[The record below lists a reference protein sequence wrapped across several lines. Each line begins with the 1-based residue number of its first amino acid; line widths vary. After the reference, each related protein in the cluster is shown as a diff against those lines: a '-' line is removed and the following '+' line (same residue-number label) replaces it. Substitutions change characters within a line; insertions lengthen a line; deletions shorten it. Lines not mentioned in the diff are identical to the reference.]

1 MKTTKFIVAAGLLA
15 LAACNKDKET
25 PVGEKGPDVTAAPIP
40 APANGDWSTIVKA
53 TPEGGF
59 VMGNPDAKVKLVEY
73 ISYTCPHCS
82 HFEQQSADQLRLG
95 FIAQGKGS
103 IEVRSFVRDPIDM
116 TVAVLTRCGAP
127 ARFFTRH
134 SVFLRTQDTWIAPLS
149 DGVSPGENQRWFKGE
164 LATRMRYIASD
175 FHFYEIMGTLGI
187 DRTTTDKCLANA
199 ALAQRLADLTQQAEE
214 KQFIHGTPTFMIDGV
229 VLAGTSE
236 WSMLRPQLEAR
247 LR

>member
-1 MKTTKFIVAAGLLA
+1 MTSKPLGRVMMVLMALLGGAALVAAGKPARAPNWNQTVAQTDHDSFLL
-15 LAACNKDKET
+15 
-25 PVGEKGPDVTAAPIP
+25 
-40 APANGDWSTIVKA
+40 
-53 TPEGGF
+53 
-59 VMGNPDAKVKLVEY
+59 GNPDAKVKLVEY

-116 TVAVLTRCGAP
+116 TVAVLTRCGPP

-134 SVFLRTQDTWIAPLS
+134 SVFLRTQDTWMAPLS
-149 DGVSPGENQRWFKGE
+149 DGVSPTENQRWFKAD

-175 FHFYEIMGTLGI
+175 FHFYEIMGTLGV
-187 DRTTTDKCLANA
+187 DRTTTDKCLANT

-214 KQFIHGTPTFMIDGV
+214 KQFIHGTPAFMIDGAL
-229 VLAGTSE
+229 LAGTTE

>member
-1 MKTTKFIVAAGLLA
+1 VKSTPLGKVLMVLMALLGGAALVAAAKPTRATNWNQTVAQTDHDSFLL
-15 LAACNKDKET
+15 
-25 PVGEKGPDVTAAPIP
+25 
-40 APANGDWSTIVKA
+40 
-53 TPEGGF
+53 
-59 VMGNPDAKVKLVEY
+59 GNPAAKVKLVEY

-116 TVAVLTRCGAP
+116 TVAVLTRCGPP

-134 SVFLRTQDTWIAPLS
+134 SVFLRTQDTWIAPLA
-149 DGVSPGENQRWFKGE
+149 DGVSPSENQRWFKGDV
-164 LATRMRYIASD
+164 ATRMRYIASD
-175 FHFYEIMGTLGI
+175 FHFHEIMGTLGI
-187 DRTTTDKCLANA
+187 DRTTVDKCLNDA
-199 ALAQRLADLTQQAEE
+199 ALAQRLADLTQKAEDE
-214 KQFIHGTPTFMIDGV
+214 QFIHGTPTFMIDGV
-229 VLAGTSE
+229 VLAGTTE